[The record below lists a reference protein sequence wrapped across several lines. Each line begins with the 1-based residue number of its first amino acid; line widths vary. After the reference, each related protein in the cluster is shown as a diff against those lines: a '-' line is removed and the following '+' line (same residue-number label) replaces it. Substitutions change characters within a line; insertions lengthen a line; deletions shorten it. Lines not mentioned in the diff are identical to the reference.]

1 MAKKKQTRK
10 KAAKRK
16 ATKKKAAARQPAAK
30 RKSVAKKPLKKP
42 LKKKAAAR
50 KVKKKPV
57 AKKPVAKKPVAK
69 KPVAKKP
76 VAKRK
81 AAKKKAKR
89 AASLG
94 RPKFTGEAA
103 LDQVFKED
111 YHARQIF
118 TFLGVSSLKEL
129 EKFGPEEIV
138 DRLSAPL
145 VQTVQQIRKRLADHN
160 RHLAG
165 DLDYALQRKQQRR
178 AE

>member
-1 MAKKKQTRK
+1 MAKKKQARK
-10 KAAKRK
+10 KTAKRK
-16 ATKKKAAARQPAAK
+16 ATKKKAAAHKPVAK

-50 KVKKKPV
+50 KVKKKKV
-57 AKKPVAKKPVAK
+57 AKKPVG
-69 KPVAKKP
+69 
-76 VAKRK
+76 KRK

-165 DLDYALQRKQQRR
+165 DLDYALQRKQQRLGQ
-178 AE
+178 

>member
-16 ATKKKAAARQPAAK
+16 ATKKKAAARKPVAK
-30 RKSVAKKPLKKP
+30 RKSVAKKPLKK
-42 LKKKAAAR
+42 KAAAR
-50 KVKKKPV
+50 KFKKKKV
-57 AKKPVAKKPVAK
+57 AKKPVG
-69 KPVAKKP
+69 
-76 VAKRK
+76 KRK

-165 DLDYALQRKQQRR
+165 DLDYAVQRKQQRMGK
-178 AE
+178 

>member
-16 ATKKKAAARQPAAK
+16 ATKKKAAGRKPAAK
-30 RKSVAKKPLKKP
+30 RKSVAKKPLNKP
-42 LKKKAAAR
+42 LKKKTAAR
-50 KVKKKPV
+50 KVKKKKV
-57 AKKPVAKKPVAK
+57 G
-69 KPVAKKP
+69 
-76 VAKRK
+76 KRK

-165 DLDYALQRKQQRR
+165 DLDYAVQRKQQRM
-178 AE
+178 AK